1 MFHYRNIY
9 AFSKLLLGP
18 KILKLLEKV
27 IRQVGS
33 SEDVQHE
40 LYHAYLENTKFKE
53 VLKGAKR
60 VCYISDSSGL
70 RFENLAQEMEAQH
83 PLLKSLLDE
92 VRKGK
97 LDSRQEERDSLSQFV
112 ASLRLC

>member
-1 MFHYRNIY
+1 M
-9 AFSKLLLGP
+9 
-18 KILKLLEKV
+18 
-27 IRQVGS
+27 GS
-33 SEDVQHE
+33 PNMQYE
-40 LYHAYLENTKFKE
+40 LYRAYLENTKFKE

-92 VRKGK
+92 VRKGE
-97 LDSRQEERDSLSQFV
+97 LDSRQEERDSISFRH
-112 ASLRLC
+112 SLLPIFADDMFPIFPRHRNPFEELWFFN